1 MEEWVGSLWDR
12 WITRAAATGFPAA
25 AVALP
30 QVEKTAGILFR
41 AFGGDPGI
49 RVGPAIVRRHEA
61 RRRWLARLAG
71 TGERAAL
78 ATLDRE
84 RLSLPPRI
92 DLFADASLNRDLY
105 LWLAALAAHDVPI
118 NEVPVHQASG
128 HGPSRDDRWILRNQ
142 RATAVTLARFPGLGG
157 RYRRLVAAC
166 LALRIPPARLPAA
179 EAAVERAI
187 RAALERPGSVS
198 ALPRPPGHGRGGQA
212 RCAHQPVPLWLD
224 DASGAGQAA
233 RQAQHQAAA
242 AEAQQGD
249 GARHAAEQVDMPTD
263 RNGVLLMFRAE
274 SLLSWAEY
282 VKVNRPQDD
291 DPDPAAASA
300 AQDMDKL
307 SLAQDGERV
316 ASRIRFDLD
325 LPAAA
330 EDDLPLGPGI
340 LLPEWDY
347 RQGVLKPEYCCLQT
361 MTARHAVPIPLPPQ
375 LRATARRLRQ
385 RFEMLA
391 PERRWRKAQ
400 PEGSEPDLDAWV
412 RRHADRQAGG
422 AADEGMYLS
431 QVRQSRDL
439 SCLLLADLSLSTDA
453 WASGEHRVIDVIRD
467 ALMLFAEALSG
478 VGDRFALYGFSSLR
492 RGHVRFNELK
502 RFDQPYDAAGRGRI
516 AAIRPGY
523 YTRLGAAIRQG
534 TRLLQR
540 QPSRQRLLLLLSDG
554 KPHDIDVYDGRYGI
568 EDTRMSIRAASEAGV
583 RPFCITIDKEAAD
596 YLPHVFGSHGYTL
609 LRQPGQLPERLPLI
623 YSQLTRR

>member
-25 AVALP
+25 SVSLP

-41 AFGGDPGI
+41 AFGGDPGV

-61 RRRWLARLAG
+61 RRRWLARIAG
-71 TGERAAL
+71 TGERTAL

-92 DLFADASLNRDLY
+92 ELFADPDLNRDLY

-118 NEVPVHQASG
+118 DDVSG
-128 HGPSRDDRWILRNQ
+128 HGLSREDCWVVRNQ

-166 LALRIPPARLPAA
+166 LELRIPPAHLPAA
-179 EAAVERAI
+179 EAAVESAL
-187 RAALERPGSVS
+187 RAALERPGSIA
-198 ALPRPPGHGRGGQA
+198 ALPRPAGRGRDAPQMRA
-212 RCAHQPVPLWLD
+212 CQPVPLWLH
-224 DASGAGQAA
+224 DATSAGQSA
-233 RQAQHQAAA
+233 RQAQHQAPA

-249 GARHAAEQVDMPTD
+249 GARHAAEQVEMPTD

-300 AQDMDKL
+300 AQNMDKL
-307 SLAQDGERV
+307 SLAQDGERI

-325 LPAAA
+325 LPSAA
-330 EDDLPLGPGI
+330 EDDLPLGPGL

-347 RQGVLKPEYCCLQT
+347 RQGVLKPGFCCLQT
-361 MTARHAVPIPLPPQ
+361 MTARTAVPLALPPQ

-412 RRHADRQAGG
+412 RRHADRQAG
-422 AADEGMYLS
+422 ASTDEGMYLA

-439 SCLLLADLSLSTDA
+439 ACLVLADLSLSTDA
-453 WASGEHRVIDVIRD
+453 WASGEQRVIDVIRD

-478 VGDRFALYGFSSLR
+478 VGDRFALYGFSSLK

-502 RFDQPYDAAGRGRI
+502 TFEQAYDAPARGRI

-554 KPHDIDVYDGRYGI
+554 KPHDIDLYEGRYGI
-568 EDTRMSIRAASEAGV
+568 EDTRISLRAASEQGV

-596 YLPHVFGSHGYTL
+596 YLPHMFGNHGYTL
-609 LRQPGQLPERLPLI
+609 LRRPEHLPERLPLI
-623 YSQLTRR
+623 YSQLTRH